1 MIRLLDIVFSL
12 IGLFIVLPFFII
24 FFIIGLF
31 DTGAP
36 FYIQKYTVNTM
47 GSGVNLKH
55 FNLIKFRTMKVGT
68 KSKSTHLINKSNI
81 TKIGFF
87 LRKLKIDELPQ
98 LLNVLVGD
106 MSIVGPRPCLI
117 NQKRLIFERKK
128 RGIFKVRPGV
138 TGLAQIKGINMK
150 TPLLLA
156 KTDKKMIKA
165 KINLSNY
172 LYYILSTFSLIR
184 KN

>member
-1 MIRLLDIVFSL
+1 MIRLLDIVFAL
-12 IGLFIVLPFFII
+12 IGLFIILPFFII

-31 DTGAP
+31 DTGSP
-36 FYIQKYTVNTM
+36 FFIQKRV
-47 GSGVNLKH
+47 GLNLKH
-55 FNLIKFRTMKVGT
+55 FNLIKFRTMKIGT
-68 KSKSTHLINKSNI
+68 KSKSTHLVNKSNI

-117 NQKRLIFERKK
+117 NQKKLIFERKK

-138 TGLAQIKGINMK
+138 TGLAQIRGINMEK
-150 TPLLLA
+150 PLLLA

-165 KINLSNY
+165 KINLINY
-172 LYYILSTFSLIR
+172 LYYIFSTFYLIG